1 MSFCWIIRS
10 NRIISCTYR
19 MSARNFDSSTLTK
32 LNQARA
38 NAFFITRQNLLTSSS
53 PPNNFFP
60 SFNPQSGNFDAT
72 QIQQLHEGNF
82 TTYTKNFGL
91 LTRSVPPSGLL
102 PFPLISGFVDPP
114 IPIDETVLYAFQSIL
129 TYSAA
134 SNYGPTFMSR
144 FLYVWFMT
152 VVGSWNWVQESPAL
166 IGVKDQWNWDTQ
178 YPLNYDDSTIWMVL
192 AINYIMPL
200 FITTNIGS
208 YYNTD
213 YLLKR
218 TLDCHGWTAQELR
231 DNIERVQTDANWTG
245 WTTALNTWLTY
256 RNADGHLTAKV
267 PGPLPGSPNAQY
279 RNGSTRLNPATSQD
293 FTDTSQ
299 YPEPLHW
306 TPLVIN
312 GANKLYATPRWNE
325 VTSTCLT
332 AQNEEDLSGLAA
344 PFFPDAS
351 DRQIEIADLVNKTA
365 TLTDSE
371 KITAEWW
378 AGGPYTVTPPGQLMW
393 YWKTYMTTYNV
404 ATTHNIRAFMLSGL
418 EATIGLFEAG
428 RVVWGQKL
436 GYTQSRPI
444 QEIRR
449 TYRGQ
454 RVTGYDG
461 QGVSGEL
468 WMPYQEANFITPPFP
483 DFTSGHSAYSKIF
496 ADVMGEWFGD
506 AIDTSKTANMS
517 DLNLVTA
524 DLSAP
529 QQNPFGTVIFPTG
542 SSLIQ
547 PGVVPAQPTT
557 LSFTSW
563 SQLASSAGISRQ
575 YGGIHASSAHA
586 GSLAIVAGLY
596 PLINSYWGI

>member
-1 MSFCWIIRS
+1 M
-10 NRIISCTYR
+10 
-19 MSARNFDSSTLTK
+19 
-32 LNQARA
+32 
-38 NAFFITRQNLLTSSS
+38 TSSS
-53 PPNNFFP
+53 NPTKVFP

-72 QIQQLHEGNF
+72 QIRQLHEGNF

-91 LTRSVPPSGLL
+91 LTYSVPPSGLL

-129 TYSAA
+129 TFAAA
-134 SNYGPTFMSR
+134 SNYGPTVMSR
-144 FLYVWFMT
+144 FLYLWFMT
-152 VVGSWNWVQESPAL
+152 VVGAWNWVQESPVL
-166 IGVKDQWNWDTQ
+166 QGTKDQWNWTTQ
-178 YPLNYDDSTIWMVL
+178 YLLDYDDSTLWMVL
-192 AINYIMPL
+192 AVNYIMPL
-200 FITTNIGS
+200 FITTNIRT
-208 YYNTD
+208 YYDTD

-218 TLDCHGWTAQELR
+218 TETCHGWTPQQLTE
-231 DNIERVQTDANWTG
+231 NIQRVQTSANWTA
-245 WTTALNTWLTY
+245 WTTALNSWLTY
-256 RNADGHLTAKV
+256 RNSDGYLTAKI

-279 RNGSTRLNPATSQD
+279 RNGNTRLDPSLSQD
-293 FTDTSQ
+293 FTDTTQ

-312 GANKLYATPRWNE
+312 GATKLYATPRWND
-325 VTSTCLT
+325 VSSTCLT
-332 AQNEEDLSGLAA
+332 AQDEQDLSGLAA
-344 PFFPDAS
+344 PFFPDAA
-351 DRQIEIADLVNKTA
+351 DRQIEIADLVYKTGH
-365 TLTDSE
+365 LTDSD

-378 AGGPYTVTPPGQLMW
+378 AGGPYTVTPPGILMW
-393 YWKTYMTTYNV
+393 YWKTYMITYKV
-404 ATTHNIRAFMLSGL
+404 AVTQNIRTFMLSGL
-418 EATIGLFEAG
+418 EAAIGLFEIG

-454 RVTGYDG
+454 RLTGYDG

-468 WMPYQEANFITPPFP
+468 WMPYQEATFVTPPFP
-483 DFTSGHSAYSKIF
+483 DFVSGHSAYSKMF
-496 ADVMGEWFGD
+496 ADVMEEWFGN

-524 DLSAP
+524 DLTGA
-529 QQNPFGTVIFPTG
+529 QQNPFGTVIFPPG
-542 SSLIQ
+542 SSRIQ

-563 SQLASSAGISRQ
+563 SELAYSAGISRQ

-596 PLINSYWGI
+596 PLIQSYWGL